1 MVYVLLGL
9 MGAAAA
15 AGYSLYLSLG
25 LGLTP
30 CPGCVFMRA
39 VAIALTG
46 LLAVGALALRDR
58 PGQVCLV
65 ALPLTLV
72 GLGVAG
78 YQVWHELTI
87 WPRHRAGWHL
97 ECAAGLGGI
106 GTVPQQTFMIFG
118 VTTWLLAAGVVREL
132 RRGKQEPATF
142 VVSVLLGIVGT
153 VAAVG
158 ADPPW
163 ASRSA
168 AGTPSPVCQP
178 VRR

>member
-1 MVYVLLGL
+1 MVYLLLGL

-15 AGYSLYLSLG
+15 TAYSLYLSLG

-30 CPGCVFMRA
+30 CPGCVLVRA
-39 VAIALTG
+39 VAIGLTG
-46 LLAVGALALRDR
+46 LLAVGALALRNR
-58 PGQVCLV
+58 PAEVCLA
-65 ALPLTLV
+65 ALPLTLM

-97 ECAAGLGGI
+97 ACPLGLGGI
-106 GTVPQQTFMIFG
+106 GTVPQQTFVIFG
-118 VTTWLLAAGVVREL
+118 VTTWLLAAGVVGEL

-142 VVSVLLGIVGT
+142 VVSVLLGIAGT

-158 ADPPW
+158 VDPPW
-163 ASRSA
+163 AS
-168 AGTPSPVCQP
+168 SPPGVNQVCHP